1 MSNYLFV
8 TTDSET
14 VDGKAAPAISIIGFR
29 LLAGQWPLYANTPHQ
44 KNLRKN
50 DRILFYCG
58 GRFPDRCQIV
68 ATAVV
73 RGIEAVRN
81 PHSVEETRRYLTGMP
96 STLVLLDKVSRF
108 GKPVLIREVLP
119 RLECCPT
126 NLAKWGVI
134 LHSGV
139 RQLSDTDFDTIA
151 NASRAAKKLANK
163 A

>member
-14 VDGKAAPAISIIGFR
+14 VDGKAAPAISIIGYR

-44 KNLRKN
+44 KNLRKG
-50 DRILFYCG
+50 DRILLYCG
-58 GRFPDRCQIV
+58 GRFPDRCKIV
-68 ATAVV
+68 ASAFV

-96 STLVLLDKVSRF
+96 STLVHLDKVSRF
-108 GKPVLIREVLP
+108 DPPVLIRDVLP
-119 RLECCPT
+119 RLECCPR
-126 NLAKWGVI
+126 NLSKWGVI
-134 LHSGV
+134 LHAGV
-139 RQLSDTDFDTIA
+139 RQLSDTDFDIIA
-151 NASRAAKKLANK
+151 GGSRAAGKLATK